1 MKMHNEKKI
10 AIWFPT
16 VKCGTGTDIF
26 TINLVEELNK
36 RGIRAE
42 ITWLPLRAEYLPWT
56 VPIPKPPEWA
66 TIAHINTWLHKRF
79 LPKNIP
85 IIATLHHSI
94 HDPNLRKYKGRLRA
108 IYHQYWIAPNE
119 RYIMQEVQQVT
130 AVSQFVADMAKRTL
144 CDVPIQVIYNGVNTE
159 LFIPSNKIKPKKELF
174 RLLYIGAWR
183 VLKGVDLLAPIMREL
198 GDDFELHYTGG
209 NAAKKDK
216 MNMPKNM
223 HDIGRLNQQEV
234 IQAMQNSDALL
245 FPSRSEG
252 FGLVVAEAIACNLPV
267 IAMKGTCLD
276 EIITHGNE
284 GYLCDTEDI
293 LSFVNTIKS
302 LLLIKSNTPNLRN
315 NYFFK
320 FSFDYMLNEYN
331 LLYEK
336 NHFNDYR

>member
-79 LPKNIP
+79 LPPNLP

-94 HDPNLRKYKGRLRA
+94 HDPNLKKYKGWLRA

-144 CDVPIQVIYNGVNTE
+144 CDVSIQVIYNGVNTE
-159 LFIPSNKIKPKKELF
+159 LFIPSNKIRQKNEPF
-174 RLLYIGAWR
+174 RLLFIGSWMAR
-183 VLKGVDLLAPIMREL
+183 KGVDLLAPIMREL

-234 IQAMQNSDALL
+234 IQAMQNADALL

-252 FGLVVAEAIACNLPV
+252 FGLVVIEAMACGLPIIAIENTV
-267 IAMKGTCLD
+267 ISEL
-276 EIITHGNE
+276 ITHKKNGF
-284 GYLCDTEDI
+284 LCEQDNVYHI
-293 LSFVNTIKS
+293 SHYIRKLS
-302 LLLIKSNTPNLRN
+302 SNQIIYTQMANFGVTTSSKFTN
-315 NYFFK
+315 KIMIENYFK
-320 FSFDYMLNEYN
+320 LYQKYLNC
-331 LLYEK
+331 
-336 NHFNDYR
+336 